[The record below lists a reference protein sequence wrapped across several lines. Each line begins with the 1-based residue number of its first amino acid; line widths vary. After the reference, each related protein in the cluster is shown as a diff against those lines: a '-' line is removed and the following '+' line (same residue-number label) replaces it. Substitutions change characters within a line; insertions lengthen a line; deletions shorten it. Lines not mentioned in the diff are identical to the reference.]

1 MIWAFENDTSA
12 IIKKLAKKSVKFDRK
27 KNLFCL
33 IAIIVAVS
41 MVMMSLLTVQNI
53 IHQNQTEVEELHQG
67 IFFDIRNRKKS
78 LLTILS
84 MSLCGIIFFLSASYQ
99 SSFNAE
105 SMARSWDMRYGDFK
119 ISVDLEN
126 DSEDLDS
133 ILRLSLIHI

>member
-67 IFFDIRNRKKS
+67 IFFDITENNKEK
-78 LLTILS
+78 ILS
-84 MSLCGIIFFLSASYQ
+84 EEDVKSVGLSCNIQNIKY
-99 SSFNAE
+99 N
-105 SMARSWDMRYGDFK
+105 
-119 ISVDLEN
+119 
-126 DSEDLDS
+126 
-133 ILRLSLIHI
+133 

>member
-67 IFFDIRNRKKS
+67 IFFDITENNKEK
-78 LLTILS
+78 ILS
-84 MSLCGIIFFLSASYQ
+84 EEDVRVLDFHAT
-99 SSFNAE
+99 
-105 SMARSWDMRYGDFK
+105 FK
-119 ISVDLEN
+119 ISNIIQKNYPSYIMIIRCLN
-126 DSEDLDS
+126 
-133 ILRLSLIHI
+133 